1 MSAPWPIDLKLHQ
14 QSRLLEVSFDDGQ
27 TFRLSCEFLRVHSPS
42 AEVQGH
48 GPSQKI
54 LQVGK
59 RDVNISAINPVGN
72 YAVQIDFD
80 DGHSTGI
87 YSWRTLYDF
96 GSRQQQLW
104 DDYLAALEQAG
115 QSRAPA

>member
-1 MSAPWPIDLKLHQ
+1 MTGSPWPTDIKLHQ
-14 QSRLLEVSFDDGQ
+14 ASRLLEVCFDDGQ
-27 TFRLSCEFLRVHSPS
+27 VFQLSCEFLRVHSPS

-48 GPSQKI
+48 SPSQKV

-59 RDVNISAINPVGN
+59 QQVNISAINPVGN

-87 YSWRTLYDF
+87 YSWRALYEF
-96 GSRQQQLW
+96 GVNYESHWAQ
-104 DDYLAALEQAG
+104 YLEALRAAG
-115 QSRAPA
+115 QSRAP